1 MITNMNF
8 VELTKKNIYAFPRNC
23 AIL

>member
-1 MITNMNF
+1 